1 MITNIWSPTTW
12 SPTTWSPTSTRV
24 ARYNRHTSMTITTT
38 IISRCGERAARQQGF
53 SGAFLQN
60 IQRKKKTVIEMC
72 VGLCSYILR
81 PSETSI
87 SKLGDNFN
95 LFWNFEHTLSSYS
108 MHTDN
113 LTLCTQIVLLLCTCT
128 CTSILYFEHTDIL
141 ILYAHTR
148 RGRAALLESALQ
160 DTLGR
165 FTVKLPSWKE
175 LIARF
180 SKSDL

>member
-1 MITNIWSPTTW
+1 
-12 SPTTWSPTSTRV
+12 
-24 ARYNRHTSMTITTT
+24 MTITTT
-38 IISRCGERAARQQGF
+38 IVSRCGEKAARQQGF

-87 SKLGDNFN
+87 SKLWDNFY
-95 LFWNFEHTLSSYS
+95 LFWNFEHTGALILCRWSYS
-108 MHTDN
+108 MHAGA
-113 LTLCTQIVLLLCTCT
+113 LIL
-128 CTSILYFEHTDIL
+128 SILYFEHTDIL
-141 ILYAHTR
+141 IFYAQTH

>member
-1 MITNIWSPTTW
+1 MKIIITNNMI
-12 SPTTWSPTSTRV
+12 
-24 ARYNRHTSMTITTT
+24 ANINRGCKITFHN
-38 IISRCGERAARQQGF
+38 IIATLLWPSQPPSHQGAERRQPGSKASQVLF
-53 SGAFLQN
+53 CKTF
-60 IQRKKKTVIEMC
+60 REKRKTVIQMC

-81 PSETSI
+81 PSESSI
-87 SKLGDNFN
+87 SKLWDNFN

-128 CTSILYFEHTDIL
+128 SILYFEHTDIL
-141 ILYAHTR
+141 ILYAHTH